1 MKRKEKSMSPSE
13 LIVMK
18 VLWKEGRSSA
28 RVIVDQ
34 VAKQSDWHFRTVKT
48 LLRKLVAKG
57 FVDYT
62 VDAQDARIYYY
73 APIVSEQQYL
83 QQERQQFLQMYYDGD
98 KSALLAGFLKD
109 GGLTSAEAERLRQM
123 LYEAKGEDGNE

>member
-1 MKRKEKSMSPSE
+1 MSPSE

-18 VLWKEGRSSA
+18 VLWKEGRCSA

-48 LLRKLVAKG
+48 LLRKLVDKG

-62 VDAQDARIYYY
+62 VDTQDARIYYY
-73 APIVSEQQYL
+73 APVVSEQHYL
-83 QQERQQFLQMYYDGD
+83 QQERQQFLQMYYGGD

-109 GGLTSAEAERLRQM
+109 GGLTADEAEQLRQM
-123 LYEAKGEDGNE
+123 LHKANEEAGND